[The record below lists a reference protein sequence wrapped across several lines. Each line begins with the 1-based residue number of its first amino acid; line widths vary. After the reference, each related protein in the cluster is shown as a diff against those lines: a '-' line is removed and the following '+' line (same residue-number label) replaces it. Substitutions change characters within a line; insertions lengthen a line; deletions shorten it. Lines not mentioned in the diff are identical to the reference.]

1 LKGRIMG
8 RNQEPQDQPGWEGS
22 NGLGVSGTLSPKAK
36 RSNALKIFMTVTVVL
51 ALGVGFYLGRSTAP
65 KTTVSPAAAQ
75 TAGPVTASPSAAV
88 LAPGGGSTTAAA
100 SSSTDAGVS
109 APGLINAT
117 GSGTVTLV
125 SLTAVSGNFDNADK
139 SPVLNGKAQL
149 LAVSA
154 SMGARGYGC
163 TGPTGETEYN
173 LGRNYTQ
180 LSMLLGV
187 DDNSSQENVA
197 PTVEI
202 DGDGLKLDVYT
213 PTLGHDVQVTIN
225 VTGMLR
231 LDIKWSAPN
240 VDCSVNY
247 LVLGD
252 ALLTSIPGYTPPPPT
267 PNN

>member
-1 LKGRIMG
+1 MG

-36 RSNALKIFMTVTVVL
+36 RSNALKIFMAVSLVL
-51 ALGVGFYLGRSTAP
+51 ALGIGFYLGRTTAP
-65 KTTVSPAAAQ
+65 KTTVAPTAAQ
-75 TAGPVTASPSAAV
+75 TAGPVTASPTAGA
-88 LAPGGGSTTAAA
+88 LPPTGGSTTAAA
-100 SSSTDAGVS
+100 SSTTNAGGS
-109 APGLINAT
+109 APDLVNAT

-125 SLTAVSGNFDNADK
+125 SLAPVSGNFDNADK

-149 LAVSA
+149 LAVSTD
-154 SMGARGYGC
+154 MGAEGGC
-163 TGPTGETEYN
+163 TTTTGETEYN

-180 LSMLLGV
+180 FSTLLGV

-202 DGDGLKLDVYT
+202 DGDGLKLNVYT
-213 PTLGHDVQVTIN
+213 PTLGHDVQVTLN

-240 VDCSVNY
+240 VTCSTNY
-247 LVLGD
+247 LVLGN
-252 ALLTSIPGYTPPPPT
+252 ALLTSIPGYNPPPPT
-267 PNN
+267 SAN